1 MLVLR
6 KNLSVITIQKHA
18 TSLKYRLIGEVEEGS
33 VFCTISQSQLVAS
46 STMILKKDNIWQH
59 PIILAKRSQSIYATS
74 RKELGAPLICA
85 RWVKQCASMIVKKNL
100 ICITIIF
107 IIYFYYH
114 HYFANPFSD
123 SCSSRISSKL
133 EVVILN
139 VFIT

>member
-6 KNLSVITIQKHA
+6 KILSVITIQKHA

-74 RKELGAPLICA
+74 RKELTAPLICA
-85 RWVKQCASMIVKKNL
+85 
-100 ICITIIF
+100 
-107 IIYFYYH
+107 
-114 HYFANPFSD
+114 
-123 SCSSRISSKL
+123 
-133 EVVILN
+133 
-139 VFIT
+139 